1 MAGNQRGE
9 ATRQRILAAAEC
21 RFAELGI
28 ALTLDDVAQA
38 ASTTRM
44 TVHRHTGGREQLVR
58 HLVLRASARL
68 GDQLTEILGS
78 DRPVRD
84 RLADAMVA
92 TVEALRA
99 TPTLSSLL
107 TDRSMLDDWEAI
119 DPEGTVGGRV
129 HQFLLGHLEEADARG
144 ELRVPPSVATAW
156 LLAQVRVMLAQP
168 WLAEDE
174 EAVRTWF
181 DTLVLH
187 AVLTDAVLD
196 SLPTVLDSFD
206 AGSGGFSRPERF

>member
-9 ATRQRILAAAEC
+9 ATRQRILDAAEG

-44 TVHRHTGGREQLVR
+44 TVHRHTGGRERLVR
-58 HLVLRASARL
+58 YLVLRAAARL

-78 DRPVRD
+78 DRPMRD
-84 RLADAMVA
+84 RLVDAMVA

-119 DPEGTVGGRV
+119 DPEGKVGGRV
-129 HQFLLGHLEEADARG
+129 HQFLLGHLEEADGRG
-144 ELRVPPSVATAW
+144 ELRVPPPVATTW

-187 AVLTDAVLD
+187 AVLADPAPAEPVLGA
-196 SLPTVLDSFD
+196 PAPVRARATPV
-206 AGSGGFSRPERF
+206 G